1 MDADRTPV
9 LVGLGEVVYRPE
21 EGPAPDPGQMIAE
34 AVRRAAADAG
44 SEPLIRRTDVIA
56 VAPSA
61 GWPDGDPGARVGEL
75 LGIAPATARSS
86 MQGGNGPQLLINLLA
101 SRISKGELDVGVVC
115 GGEALFT
122 QARAARNGGTPDWAP
137 ADTARSAGEIVEGE
151 QDPGT
156 DAERDVGIIAPIM
169 AYPLIE
175 NAIGHA
181 AGETVDE
188 HLRSFSTLW
197 AGFSAV
203 AAEQPC
209 AWTRQVYT
217 PEELIDAG
225 PQNRLVTHPYRK
237 LHNANIQVDQSAAV
251 IICSASVASGLG
263 IPAERW
269 IFPHAGATAT
279 DEWNLSERDRLDR
292 SPAIAACG
300 RAAFEHAGT
309 GPDDIAHV
317 DLYSCF
323 PAAVQLAARELGMG
337 LDRGLTCTGGLTFFG
352 GPGNSYSTHGVIAV
366 ARALRE
372 SQPGTRGLATALGW
386 YATKHALGIYGN
398 RPPAKPFA
406 ALAPPVDRPAARAV
420 APAGQAYDAL
430 AETAT
435 VIYERD
441 GSPSYGI
448 LFALLEDGRRVLGT
462 TREAPVLEA
471 IARDGFL
478 GSAVEVA
485 PDRSFSSALSDAR
498 WAPRSAAPTRATTI
512 LRS

>member
-1 MDADRTPV
+1 MDPDRTPV
-9 LVGLGEVVYRPE
+9 LVGLGEVVNRPDD
-21 EGPAPDPGQMIAE
+21 GPAPDPGQMIAQ
-34 AVRRAAADAG
+34 AIRLAAADAG
-44 SEPLIRRTDVIA
+44 NERLIDRFDVIA

-61 GWPDGDPGARVGEL
+61 GWPDGDPGAHVSGL
-75 LGIAPATARSS
+75 LGIAPSTARSS
-86 MQGGNGPQLLINLLA
+86 MQGGNGPQLLLNLLA
-101 SRISKGELDVGVVC
+101 SRICAGQLDVGVVC

-122 QARAARNGGTPDWAP
+122 QARAARNGGMPDWAP
-137 ADTARSAGEIVEGE
+137 ADPGRSAGEVVEGE

-156 DAERDVGIIAPIM
+156 DAEREVGIIAPIM

-181 AGETVDE
+181 AGETVE
-188 HLRSFSTLW
+188 QHLRSFSTLW
-197 AGFSAV
+197 SHFSEV

-209 AWTRQVYT
+209 AWTRQAYT
-217 PEELIDAG
+217 PEELIAAG

-237 LHNANIQVDQSAAV
+237 LHNANIQVDQAAAV
-251 IICSASVASGLG
+251 IICSASVARALG

-269 IFPHAGATAT
+269 VFPHAGATAT
-279 DEWNLSERDRLDR
+279 DEWNISERERLDR

-300 RAAFEHAGT
+300 AAAFEHAGA
-309 GPDDIAHV
+309 GPDEIAHV

-323 PAAVQLAARELGMG
+323 PAAVQLAALELGLG
-337 LDRGLTCTGGLTFFG
+337 LDRRLTCTGGLTFFG

-372 SQPGTRGLATALGW
+372 SPPGTRGLATALGW

-398 RPPAKPFA
+398 QPPEKNFA
-406 ALAPPVDRPAARAV
+406 ALAPRVDHPPPRVVARAGH
-420 APAGQAYDAL
+420 PYDAV

-462 TREAPVLEA
+462 TREPQMLET
-471 IARDGFL
+471 IPRNGFL
-478 GSAVEVA
+478 SSQVHVA
-485 PDRSFSSALSDAR
+485 PDRTFT
-498 WAPRSAAPTRATTI
+498 PR
-512 LRS
+512 